1 MEGGEVD
8 ANEGVAIADVEEE
21 KEKLLALEEGVSAF
35 RDDSF
40 SLFRIDVPKDS
51 VVGGVL
57 ESAADGNEV
66 RFVGRKA
73 IPFRLS
79 SKLVFR
85 TVGLGGGFF
94 IVEEGTLSNCKLD
107 VEGGA
112 SLGEELITSGE
123 TLSEIGGVV
132 EEGEVKSMTS
142 FGV

>member
-1 MEGGEVD
+1 M
-8 ANEGVAIADVEEE
+8 
-21 KEKLLALEEGVSAF
+21 
-35 RDDSF
+35 
-40 SLFRIDVPKDS
+40 
-51 VVGGVL
+51 

-66 RFVGRKA
+66 RLVGRNA

-107 VEGGA
+107 VA

-132 EEGEVKSMTS
+132 EEGEVKPITS